1 VPTVTPAP
9 GEERSIALALA
20 NSRLPRGSNWID
32 LLATP
37 EVAHRW
43 LADHHLPTDPPEA
56 IREGDLEHLA
66 NLRVAAR
73 DVLEALADGRAPDA
87 SSVEAVNSAAA
98 REAITPRLSWSQ
110 KVPER
115 SWRGGLPGVQGAL
128 AALARDV
135 IDLACSPQA
144 DSVRRCEAHGCVRL
158 FVREHARR
166 RWCSTTCGDRVR
178 AARHQR
184 RVEEQRRATT
194 ADA

>member
-1 VPTVTPAP
+1 MPTVTPAP

-20 NSRLPRGSNWID
+20 NSRLPRGNNWVD
-32 LLATP
+32 SLVTA

-43 LADHHLPTDPPEA
+43 LADHHLPTESPEA
-56 IREGDLEHLA
+56 IRDGDLEQLA
-66 NLRVAAR
+66 NLRTAAR
-73 DVLEALADGRAPDA
+73 DVLEALADGRVPDA

-110 KVPER
+110 EGPER
-115 SWRGGLPGVQGAL
+115 SWQAGLPGVQGAL

-135 IDLACSPQA
+135 IDLACGPQA
-144 DSVRRCEAHGCVRL
+144 GLIRRCEAHGCVRL
-158 FVREHARR
+158 YVREHARR

-184 RVEEQRRATT
+184 RVEERRSATT